1 MLNTSAVS
9 AKNSTSISQIIFLS
23 KHKKLYYFITSLWN
37 FLQPKMFADDFLR
50 KLPKFSVQVKFI
62 SEVSIQVYLILLN
75 KKILNF
81 AIENA
86 S

>member
-1 MLNTSAVS
+1 MLNTSAAS
-9 AKNSTSISQIIFLS
+9 AKNSTSISQIIFLNNL
-23 KHKKLYYFITSLWN
+23 KKLYYFITFLWN
-37 FLQPKMFADDFLR
+37 FLQPKMFADEFLR
-50 KLPKFSVQVKFI
+50 KLPKFSVQVKLM

-75 KKILNF
+75 KKLLNF